1 MGARA
6 GQTGAPDLGIPGK
19 HPLHQALPRAICGPC
34 VKEIGRPSRYDPD
47 THPTGKGT
55 SIVRIR
61 LILALAVASA
71 LLFAGIASAAT
82 TTTTPLSDYSSTTPT
97 TSQPKTTTSE
107 GNTQG
112 ESESSVAPAVA
123 AQPAGSAPSSLAF
136 TGAEPLALI
145 VLGLGLAGG
154 TATLLV
160 RERRR
165 TQDR

>member
-1 MGARA
+1 M
-6 GQTGAPDLGIPGK
+6 
-19 HPLHQALPRAICGPC
+19 
-34 VKEIGRPSRYDPD
+34 
-47 THPTGKGT
+47 
-55 SIVRIR
+55 RIR